1 MSAVVLIVGVAI
13 NFYIFGFGYGILA
26 NVIWFVI
33 WNIACIILKTKRNLD
48 YYKEMDRKYNIKQ

>member
-33 WNIACIILKTKRNLD
+33 WNIVCIILKTKRNLD
-48 YYKEMDRKYNIKQ
+48 YYKEMDRKNNIN